1 MWGGALTL
9 VLCGAVVAALMFGA
23 GEGRLRS
30 EAVAAIDTF
39 AGDAYVTSIGGTRLS
54 FDGLDMLTVHVTG
67 IRLTPQLADTG
78 DLEIG
83 SARFALRLLP
93 LLRGEVRLGRM
104 RIDDARIELAALTR
118 TQGQPDLGL
127 FDDAGRLDQDAVIS
141 AVFAGAQEMMALLDR
156 RDVDRVRL
164 RNVEFVDA
172 DPSGEVL
179 SITDAVLRRAGEES
193 FRLEGELSVFGRTL
207 TIEGDMGR
215 HVGSDLVDMLRLGVD
230 MPMEAEASLDPAGGN
245 RIGDLSVLLTGS
257 QTSDTTQLDVSG
269 QARGVD
275 ILFDHDRGERIV
287 GDVQLSAT
295 LAAGSGKAEFD
306 DLRVVTGRSEW
317 RFHGALGAAPDPAA
331 GYRFELVSDGSTV
344 APLDSPEPAFQVV
357 ARLAGHLDTSLT
369 TIDLDEIGIR
379 ALDGDVQGRGRID
392 LLDGSSPGL
401 RLELDVNDV
410 GVGHAKQLWPW
421 FAARGARNWVSANLF
436 GGRVETGHLVV
447 DAAPGRLTDG
457 VPLGPEELHGHFK
470 VNGTRFDVAGHIPAV
485 RDAYGAVDFSG
496 TKVDISLES
505 GTVFMPGNRAVNAS
519 NGTLSIADAA
529 HKPLI
534 GDLKIDVEGRAN
546 AVLQLARYDPIDVSR
561 FFDISPEDISGKV
574 SGTIHVQIPFQR
586 DTNIA
591 DLDWLVDLSYEELAL
606 AKPFDGQTVTD
617 ADGTIV
623 VDPQKAVIRADAK
636 LNGASATAHIV
647 EPLGRDSEIRR
658 ERRIAL
664 NMDDATRNALAP
676 GLDALL
682 SGSVRVELDDAAS
695 GTRAIQANLDNALL
709 NIPWVGW
716 SKGSGVPA
724 SAAFNI
730 ETEGSRTAI
739 SNFRLNGDTFG
750 ATGTLALVG
759 GEVSRVNL
767 PSARLNR
774 GDDFS
779 VDVRSQGRGYAVS
792 VRGKSVDAR
801 SVVKL
806 YARDATGGTQG
817 TVATP
822 VSVDLSVDSMSG
834 FHGEIMSDVTL
845 RYSGTGASTDSLE
858 FSAVTRSGHPVSF
871 RDIRDGNL
879 RTVTMNSSDA
889 GALLRFLDIY
899 EHMEGGAITL
909 NLRGSGEGPLSGQ
922 IDARD
927 FWLVNEPRM
936 RSLVSTTPAGG
947 QRSLNQAVRG
957 DIDTTRV
964 QFERAFSLIE
974 KGTGSLRLERGVL
987 RGPLIGSTFQG
998 TLYDAAGNMD
1008 MTGTFMPAYGLNRI
1022 FGEIPLIG
1030 QLLGNGRDRGLIG
1043 ITFKLAGKSGEPQ
1056 LQINPL
1062 SVIAPGIFRSVFEY
1076 R

>member
-1 MWGGALTL
+1 MCGLALVLCVLAVVALTL
-9 VLCGAVVAALMFGA
+9 GV
-23 GEGRLRS
+23 GEGRLRN
-30 EAVAAIDTF
+30 EAVAAIDTL

-54 FDGLDMLTVHVTG
+54 FDGLDMLTVHVTDVQ
-67 IRLTPQLADTG
+67 LTPRAQDAG

-104 RIDDARIELAALTR
+104 RVDDARIELAALTR
-118 TQGQPDLGL
+118 TQGQPALGL
-127 FDDAGRLDQDAVIS
+127 FDDAGRLDQDATIT
-141 AVFAGAQEMMALLDR
+141 AVFAGAQEMVALLDR

-172 DPSGEVL
+172 DPTGEVVR
-179 SITDAVLRRAGEES
+179 IADAVLSRAGAES
-193 FRLEGELSVFGRTL
+193 FRLEGELSVFGRPL
-207 TIEGDMGR
+207 TIQGDIGR
-215 HVGSDLVDMLRLGVD
+215 RAGTDLVDTLRLGAE
-230 MPMEAEASLDPAGGN
+230 MPAVEAETAPDPVDGHHIGELSL
-245 RIGDLSVLLTGS
+245 LVTGS
-257 QTSDTTQLDVSG
+257 QTPSATQLEVSG
-269 QARGVD
+269 HARGID
-275 ILFDHDRGERIV
+275 ILFDRARSERIV
-287 GDVQLSAT
+287 GDVQVSAT
-295 LAAGSGKAEFD
+295 LAAGAGKAEFD
-306 DLRVVTGRSEW
+306 DLRIVTGRSEW
-317 RFHGALGAAPDPAA
+317 RFHGALGAAPEPAA

-344 APLDSPEPAFQVV
+344 APLDSPEPPFRVV
-357 ARLAGHLDTSLT
+357 ARLAGHLDPSLK
-369 TIDLDEIGIR
+369 TIALDEIGVR
-379 ALDGDVQGRGRID
+379 APDGEVRGGGQID
-392 LLDGSSPGL
+392 FAAGSTPGL
-401 RLELDVNDV
+401 KLELDVDRV
-410 GVGHAKQLWPW
+410 SVGHTKQLWPW
-421 FAARGARNWVSANLF
+421 FAARSARNWVLANVF
-436 GGRVETGHLVV
+436 GGRVEAGHLVV

-457 VPLGPEELHGHFK
+457 VPLGPEELQGHFK
-470 VNGTRFDVAGHIPAV
+470 VNGTRFDVAGRIPAV
-485 RDAYGAVDFSG
+485 RDGYGAVDFSG
-496 TKVDISLES
+496 TKVDISLDS
-505 GTVFMPGNRAVNAS
+505 GTVFMPGNRTVNAS
-519 NGTLSIADAA
+519 NGTLAIADAA

-534 GDLKIDVEGRAN
+534 GDLKIDVEGQAD

-561 FFDISPEDISGKV
+561 FFDLAPEDISGRV
-574 SGTIHVQIPFQR
+574 NGTIHAEIPFQR

-591 DLDWLVDLSYEELAL
+591 DLDWLVDLSYEKLAL
-606 AKPFDGQTVTD
+606 AKPFDGQNVSD
-617 ADGTIV
+617 ADGTVV
-623 VDPQKAVIRADAK
+623 VDPQKAVIRTDAK
-636 LNGASATAHIV
+636 LNGAAASVHLV
-647 EPLGRDSEIRR
+647 EPLRRDSSIRR

-664 NMDDATRNALAP
+664 QMDDATRNALAP

-682 SGSVRVELDDAAS
+682 SGSVRVELDDGGS

-779 VDVRSQGRGYAVS
+779 VDVRSQGGGYAVS

-817 TVATP
+817 TTATP
-822 VSVDLSVDSMSG
+822 VSVDLSVDAMSG
-834 FHGEIMSDVTL
+834 FHGEVMNNVTL
-845 RYSGTGASTDSLE
+845 RYSGTGATTDSLE

-871 RDIRDGNL
+871 RDTRDGNL

-899 EHMEGGAITL
+899 EHMEGGAIAL
-909 NLRGSGEGPLSGQ
+909 NLRGTGNGPLSGQ
-922 IDARD
+922 LDARD

-936 RSLVSTTPAGG
+936 RSLVSTAPAGG

-1043 ITFKLAGKSGEPQ
+1043 ITFRLAGKSGEPQ